1 MGMAGHRLQFLT
13 ANDWVLIQ
21 AKAVRKTFELGD
33 PIIREG
39 VRGEGLFIILRGEAA
54 VELAG
59 TGSRSVVAQLGPG
72 DVCGDM
78 AFLEQGKT
86 SATVIARDEQVEVN
100 QIAFGELSEILDSFP
115 GLASR
120 FYHSLALVLVQRLR
134 TTSAELAREM
144 ARQNRRS

>member
-1 MGMAGHRLQFLT
+1 MGMAGHRLQYLT

-21 AKAVRKTFELGD
+21 ARAVRRTYELGD

-39 VRGEGLFIILRGEAA
+39 VRGDGLSIILRGEAA

-59 TGSRSVVAQLGPG
+59 AGSRAVVAQLGPG

-78 AFLEQGKT
+78 AFLEQGKA
-86 SATVIARDEQVEVN
+86 SATVVARDEQVEVD
-100 QIAFGELSEILDSFP
+100 QIAFSELSNILDAFP

-134 TTSAELAREM
+134 STSAELAREM
-144 ARQNRRS
+144 ARHKRKS